1 MTRPTMKTKLIAIQL
16 VAIFLAFGCC
26 DPAHSQESQASQ
38 TSLESLLKTEKKIQ
52 SAVSKVMESVVAV
65 TDNGGAGSGVVISSD
80 GLILTA
86 GHVMASRSGDFEI
99 LFPSGRTA
107 RARALGRNL
116 NVDAGMIQIIDPGPW
131 PHVDVARQLP
141 AIGDWVVSLGHSG
154 GYEVGRKPPVRTGR
168 VLENRGHQFVTDA
181 VLIGGDSGGPLFNLD
196 GELVAIHSSIG
207 DTIAEN
213 RHVKITTFKQH
224 WTRLRRG
231 DQWGKLP
238 ELDGDEEAKPTRP
251 VRAKARMGIV
261 VDRSATRARINKV
274 HPNSPAQRVGIQ
286 AGDVVTEFDRV
297 QITSSTQLINL
308 IKNKRPGQAYWV
320 EINRNNAYRFRAQVI
335 LEQFGQ

>member
-52 SAVSKVMESVVAV
+52 SSVSKVMESVVAV

-131 PHVDVARQLP
+131 PHVDVARQMP
-141 AIGDWVVSLGHSG
+141 AIGEWVVSLGH
-154 GYEVGRKPPVRTGR
+154 
-168 VLENRGHQFVTDA
+168 
-181 VLIGGDSGGPLFNLD
+181 SGGPLFNLD

-297 QITSSTQLINL
+297 QITSSAQLINL